1 MAAWTHLETG
11 KAGCSVLCLKSHRL
25 CRKCLMF
32 DQFPGTN
39 PQAIGSEGAGSTRA
53 QKAEGRGYLAEAKLV
68 SDTPILAFCYLGSFQ
83 PPPTLAGTLFK
94 WVSRKGFR
102 KVSLIQSVSSSNG
115 LFLLL
120 VPVILSCLCSLCSP
134 LTSDCPCL
142 TLSSRLISNATRST

>member
-1 MAAWTHLETG
+1 METVPRESYSWRRGTLDRGVRAKNAACGILDGSLDSLETG

-39 PQAIGSEGAGSTRA
+39 PQAIGSEGAGSTRS

-68 SDTPILAFCYLGSFQ
+68 SDTPTLAFSYLGGFQ
-83 PPPTLAGTLFK
+83 PPPALAGTLFK

-115 LFLLL
+115 LLLY
-120 VPVILSCLCSLCSP
+120 S
-134 LTSDCPCL
+134 
-142 TLSSRLISNATRST
+142 